1 MRRSVFQSIVPT
13 WFTIA
18 FRIGL
23 ILLDVIVAAAILVAP
38 TENALQEG
46 IVGGVP
52 GKALPPQNLL
62 SHAVQGGSGVG
73 IGALTDISQGYRTL
87 QIEVRPCRC
96 LLPNTISRQLEG
108 DFGES
113 FHGKLHGR
121 DPKIVGDHIHY

>member
-1 MRRSVFQSIVPT
+1 MFTVLALCFQWITLRRSVFQSIVPT

-38 TENALQEG
+38 TENALQGG
-46 IVGGVP
+46 IVGGLS

-73 IGALTDISQGYRTL
+73 IGAFTDISQGYRTL

-96 LLPNTISRQLEG
+96 LLPNTISRQL
-108 DFGES
+108 
-113 FHGKLHGR
+113 
-121 DPKIVGDHIHY
+121 